1 MCVLGTLSLEPV
13 SLERVCP
20 WACANPTQ
28 RVASPDMADPYLP
41 SAVGAIPIEL
51 VPSGD
56 RADWLNALPP
66 ADREQAQR
74 HRFQAKTGQVC
85 WLGQGTGDVRVA
97 AGWDGAFAIAALGGL
112 PLTLGEGA
120 YRLTQPADE
129 VQLLGWGLGC
139 YQFTRY
145 RSEARPV
152 AQLVLPETAS
162 HERLGNFVC
171 AVQLVR
177 DLINTPAGDLPPSA
191 LAEEAAQVAGAQG
204 ADCRIVVGDDLLAE
218 GFEAIHTVG
227 RAAADAPRLIDI
239 TWGDPEHPL
248 IALVGKGVCFDS
260 GGLNLKPARGMR
272 SMKKDMG
279 GAAAALGLAQLIMAE
294 ALPVRL
300 RLLIPA
306 VENAVA
312 GDAYRPGDILNTY
325 LGLRVEI
332 DNTDAEGRLILC
344 DALALAAEEAPEL
357 MIDFATLTGAARSA
371 VGAEIS
377 ALFCNDDELADGL
390 FEAGRAVDDPLW
402 RLPLHG
408 DYGHLLKSQVADIQN
423 SAASPYAGAI
433 TAALFLEKFV
443 NGAPWAHFDIMGY
456 NVRNRPGRPEGGEAM
471 AMRAVFNYLERRFG
485 G

>member
-1 MCVLGTLSLEPV
+1 
-13 SLERVCP
+13 
-20 WACANPTQ
+20 
-28 RVASPDMADPYLP
+28 MADPYLA
-41 SAVGAIPIEL
+41 SATDAIPIEL
-51 VPSGD
+51 VRTGG
-56 RADWLNALPP
+56 RTKWLNALSA
-66 ADREQAQR
+66 ADREQAER
-74 HRFQAKTGQVC
+74 HRFQAKAGQVC
-85 WLGQGTGDVRVA
+85 WLGQGTDDVRVA
-97 AGWDGAFAIAALGGL
+97 AGWDGASAIGALGGL

-120 YRLTQPADE
+120 YRLIEPLDE

-145 RSEARPV
+145 RSEARAV
-152 AQLVLPETAS
+152 AQLVLPEGAS
-162 HERLGNFVC
+162 RARLGNFVS

-177 DLINTPAGDLPPSA
+177 DLINTPAGDLLPSV
-191 LAEEAAQVAGAQG
+191 LAEEAAQVAEAHGT
-204 ADCRIVVGDDLLAE
+204 DCRILVGDELLAE
-218 GFEAIHTVG
+218 GFEAIHSVG

-239 TWGDPEHPL
+239 SWGDPGDPL

-260 GGLNLKPARGMR
+260 GGLNLKPTRGMR
-272 SMKKDMG
+272 TMKKDMG

-325 LGLRVEI
+325 LGLRVEV

-344 DALALAAEEAPEL
+344 DALALAAEHQPEL
-357 MIDFATLTGAARSA
+357 MIDFATLTGSARSA
-371 VGAEIS
+371 VGAELS
-377 ALFCNDDELADGL
+377 AMFSNDDELANDL

-408 DYGHLLKSQVADIQN
+408 DYNHLLRSKVADTLN
-423 SAASPYAGAI
+423 SAASPYGGAI

-443 NGAPWAHFDIMGY
+443 NGTPWAHFDIMGY

-471 AMRAVFNYLERRFG
+471 AMRAVFHYLEQRYG

>member
-1 MCVLGTLSLEPV
+1 
-13 SLERVCP
+13 
-20 WACANPTQ
+20 
-28 RVASPDMADPYLP
+28 MADPYLP

-51 VPSGD
+51 VRSRD
-56 RADWLNALPP
+56 RAEWLRALPA
-66 ADREQAQR
+66 ADREQADR
-74 HRFQAKTGQVC
+74 HRFQAKAGQIC
-85 WLGQGTGDVRVA
+85 WLGQGTDNVRVA
-97 AGWDGAFAIAALGGL
+97 AGWDGASAIAALGGL
-112 PLTLGEGA
+112 PLRLGEGA
-120 YRLTQPADE
+120 YRLTEPVDE
-129 VQLLGWGLGC
+129 VELLGWGLGC

-145 RSEARPV
+145 RSEARPA
-152 AQLVLPETAS
+152 AQLVLPDSARQ
-162 HERLGNFVC
+162 ERLGNFVS

-177 DLINTPAGDLPPSA
+177 DLINTPAGDLPPSL
-191 LAEEAAQVAGAQG
+191 LAEEAAQVAGAYD
-204 ADCRIVVGDDLLAE
+204 ANCRILVGDDLLAE
-218 GFEAIHTVG
+218 GFEAIHSVG

-239 TWGDPEHPL
+239 TWGEPGNPL

-260 GGLNLKPARGMR
+260 GGLNLKPAQGMR

-312 GDAYRPGDILNTY
+312 GNAYRPGDILNTY

-344 DALALAAEEAPEL
+344 DALALAAEDAPEL
-357 MIDFATLTGAARSA
+357 MIDFATLTGSARSA
-371 VGAEIS
+371 VGAELS
-377 ALFCNDDELADGL
+377 ALFCNDDDLADGL
-390 FEAGRAVDDPLW
+390 LAAGIAVDDPLW

-408 DYGHLLKSQVADIQN
+408 DYNHLLRSKVADTLN
-423 SAASPYAGAI
+423 SAASPYGGAI

-456 NVRNRPGRPEGGEAM
+456 NVRSRPGRPEGGEAM
-471 AMRAVFNYLERRFG
+471 AMRAVFHYLEQRFNG
-485 G
+485 

>member
-1 MCVLGTLSLEPV
+1 
-13 SLERVCP
+13 
-20 WACANPTQ
+20 
-28 RVASPDMADPYLP
+28 MAEPYLAG
-41 SAVGAIPIEL
+41 AVNAIPIEL
-51 VPSGD
+51 VPSGNQ
-56 RADWLNALPP
+56 AAWLDALPP
-66 ADREQAQR
+66 QDREQAQR
-74 HRFQAKTGQVC
+74 QRFQAKTGQVC
-85 WLGQGTGDVRVA
+85 WLGRGADGLRVA
-97 AGWDGAFAIAALGGL
+97 AGWDGACAIAALGGL

-120 YRLTQPADE
+120 YRLAEPVDDE

-145 RSEARPV
+145 RSEARPI
-152 AQLVLPETAS
+152 AQLVLPDSADR
-162 HERLGNFVC
+162 ERLGNFVG

-191 LAEEAAQVAGAQG
+191 LAEAAAQVAGVQG
-204 ADCRIVVGDDLLAE
+204 ADCRILVGDELLAQ
-218 GFEAIHTVG
+218 GFEAIHSVG

-239 TWGDPEHPL
+239 TWGEPERPL
-248 IALVGKGVCFDS
+248 IVLVGKGVCFDS
-260 GGLNLKPARGMR
+260 GGLNLKPAQGMR

-312 GDAYRPGDILNTY
+312 GNAYRPGDVLNTY

-344 DALALAAEEAPEL
+344 DALALAAEDNPEL
-357 MIDFATLTGAARSA
+357 MIDFATLTGAARAA
-371 VGAEIS
+371 VGTELA
-377 ALFCNDDELADGL
+377 AMFCNDDDLADDL
-390 FEAGRAVDDPLW
+390 LAAGRAVDDPLW

-408 DYGHLLKSQVADIQN
+408 DYNHLLKSKVADTLN

-443 NGAPWAHFDIMGY
+443 SGIPWAHFDIMGY

-471 AMRAVFNYLERRFG
+471 AMRAVFRYLEQRFG
-485 G
+485 E

>member
-1 MCVLGTLSLEPV
+1 
-13 SLERVCP
+13 
-20 WACANPTQ
+20 
-28 RVASPDMADPYLP
+28 MADPYLS

-51 VPSGD
+51 VPSRDHGG
-56 RADWLNALPP
+56 WLNALSPQ
-66 ADREQAQR
+66 DREQAQR

-85 WLGQGTGDVRVA
+85 WLGQGTDNLRVA
-97 AGWDGAFAIAALGGL
+97 AGWDGASAIGALGGL

-120 YRLTQPADE
+120 YRLAEPLDE

-152 AQLVLPETAS
+152 AQLVLPDSAD
-162 HERLGNFVC
+162 HERLDNFVC

-177 DLINTPAGDLPPSA
+177 DLINTPAGDLPPSV

-218 GFEAIHTVG
+218 GFEAIHSVG

-239 TWGDPEHPL
+239 TWGEPGNPL
-248 IALVGKGVCFDS
+248 IVLAGKGVCFDS
-260 GGLNLKPARGMR
+260 GGLNLKPAQGMR

-312 GDAYRPGDILNTY
+312 GNAYRPGDILNTY
-325 LGLRVEI
+325 LGLRVEV

-344 DALALAAEEAPEL
+344 DALALAAEDAPEL
-357 MIDFATLTGAARSA
+357 MIDFATLTGSARSA
-371 VGAEIS
+371 VGAELS
-377 ALFCNDDELADGL
+377 ALFCNDNDLADGL
-390 FEAGRAVDDPLW
+390 LAAGRAVDDPLW

-408 DYGHLLKSQVADIQN
+408 DYNHMLKSKVADTLN
-423 SAASPYAGAI
+423 AAPSPYGGAI
-433 TAALFLEKFV
+433 IAALFLEKFV
-443 NGAPWAHFDIMGY
+443 NGTPWAHFDIMGY
-456 NVRNRPGRPEGGEAM
+456 NVRNRPGRPQGGEAM
-471 AMRAVFNYLERRFG
+471 AMRAVFQYLEQRFKR
-485 G
+485 

>member
-1 MCVLGTLSLEPV
+1 
-13 SLERVCP
+13 
-20 WACANPTQ
+20 
-28 RVASPDMADPYLP
+28 MADPYLS
-41 SAVGAIPIEL
+41 SAVGAVPIEL
-51 VPSGD
+51 VRTSD
-56 RADWLNALPP
+56 RADWLNALSV
-66 ADREQAQR
+66 ADREQAER
-74 HRFQAKTGQVC
+74 HRFQAKAGQVC
-85 WLGQGTGDVRVA
+85 WLGHGTDNVRVA
-97 AGWDGAFAIAALGGL
+97 AGWDGASAIAALGGL

-120 YRLTQPADE
+120 YRLTEPLDE

-152 AQLVLPETAS
+152 AQLVLPEGAS
-162 HERLGNFVC
+162 RERLGNFVS

-177 DLINTPAGDLPPSA
+177 DLINTPAGDLLPSV
-191 LAEEAAQVAGAQG
+191 LAEEAAQVAEAHS
-204 ADCRIVVGDDLLAE
+204 AECRILVGDELLAE
-218 GFEAIHTVG
+218 GFEAIHSVG

-239 TWGDPEHPL
+239 AWGEPGNPL

-260 GGLNLKPARGMR
+260 GGLNLKPAQGMR

-312 GDAYRPGDILNTY
+312 GNAYRPGDILNTY

-332 DNTDAEGRLILC
+332 DNTDAEGRVILC
-344 DALALAAEEAPEL
+344 DALALAAEDNPEL
-357 MIDFATLTGAARSA
+357 MIDFATLTGSARSA
-371 VGAEIS
+371 VGAELS
-377 ALFCNDDELADGL
+377 AMFCNDDDLANSL
-390 FEAGRAVDDPLW
+390 FEAGRSVDDPLW

-408 DYGHLLKSQVADIQN
+408 DYSHLLRSKVADSLN
-423 SAASPYAGAI
+423 SAASPYGGAI

-443 NGAPWAHFDIMGY
+443 NGTPWAHFDIMGY

-471 AMRAVFNYLERRFG
+471 AMRAVFHYLEQRFG
-485 G
+485 D

>member
-1 MCVLGTLSLEPV
+1 
-13 SLERVCP
+13 
-20 WACANPTQ
+20 
-28 RVASPDMADPYLP
+28 MADPYLR
-41 SAVGAIPIEL
+41 SAADAIPVEL
-51 VPSGD
+51 VSSQD
-56 RADWLNALPP
+56 YERWLGALPP
-66 ADREQAQR
+66 EDRDQAQR
-74 HRFQAKTGQVC
+74 HRFRAKTGEVC
-85 WLGQGTGDVRVA
+85 WLGQGTDAIRAA
-97 AGWDGAFAIAALGGL
+97 AGWDGASALAALGGL
-112 PLTLGEGA
+112 PLKLGEGA

-145 RSEARPV
+145 RSEAPTV
-152 AQLVLPETAS
+152 AQLVLPEDAS
-162 HERLGNFVC
+162 FERLGNFVS

-177 DLINTPAGDLPPSA
+177 DLINTPAGDLPPSV
-191 LAEEAAQVAGAQG
+191 LAEEAAEVAGAQG
-204 ADCRIVVGDDLLAE
+204 ADCRIVIGDDLLVE
-218 GFEAIHTVG
+218 GFEAIHAVG
-227 RAAADAPRLIDI
+227 RAATDAPRLIDI
-239 TWGDPEHPL
+239 RWGDDPEAPL

-300 RLLIPA
+300 RLLLPA

-312 GDAYRPGDILNTY
+312 GNAYRPGDILNTY

-344 DALALAAEEAPEL
+344 DALALAAEDEPTL
-357 MIDFATLTGAARSA
+357 MIDFATLTGSARSA
-371 VGAEIS
+371 VGAELS
-377 ALFCNDDELADGL
+377 ALFCNDDALADDL
-390 FEAGRAVDDPLW
+390 FAAGRAVDDPVW

-408 DYGHLLKSQVADIQN
+408 DYNHLLKSKVADTLN
-423 SAASPYAGAI
+423 SAASPYGGAI

-443 NGAPWAHFDIMGY
+443 NGTPWAHFDIMGY

-471 AMRAVFNYLERRFG
+471 AMRAVFRYLEQRFKC
-485 G
+485 